1 MGELLLH
8 FFKDFTHYDSKFF
21 RSVRLLFFHPGMLP
35 LAYYEGKR
43 SGYLNPV
50 RMYVFTSAVFF
61 LVFYTLFTPREDS
74 LKQLSAMQPDTLQWD
89 RLQEKAYDNAR
100 TPADTLALD
109 TLFARIRPVDPFLKD
124 AKDTMTSE
132 EADKLDFQLSSE
144 SDFLRYRS
152 QREYDSLQSTLQETA
167 RDGWMKRQLI
177 HRQLILREKYK
188 DDWKRMLMDLINK
201 FIHLFPYLLF
211 ISLPLFALFLK
222 LIYLRHRRLYFA
234 DHFVFLLYLYIFTF
248 LFLLLFFALNTL
260 QERTGWGWINW
271 ILFFYTLYGIY
282 YAYRSMR
289 NYYLQG
295 RWKTIFKFFLL
306 NTLASVTLLFLFLL
320 FIVISVFQI

>member
-21 RSVRLLFFHPGMLP
+21 RSVRLLFFRPGMLP
-35 LAYYEGKR
+35 QAYYEGKR

-74 LKQLSAMQPDTLQWD
+74 LKQLAAAQSDTLQWD
-89 RLQEKAYDNAR
+89 RLKEKVYQNAR
-100 TPADTLALD
+100 TPSDSLVLD
-109 TLFARIRPVDPFLKD
+109 TLFARVRPLSPLMKE
-124 AKDTMTSE
+124 AKDTTLSE
-132 EADKLDFQLSSE
+132 KADKPDMQLSSQSE
-144 SDFLRYRS
+144 FLRYRS
-152 QREYDSLQSTLQETA
+152 QMEYDSIQSSLPTA
-167 RDGWMKRQLI
+167 AKDGWVKRQLI
-177 HRQLILREKYK
+177 HKQLSLRDKYK
-188 DDWKRMLMDLINK
+188 DDWKRMMLDLIDK

-222 LIYLRHRRLYFA
+222 LIYLRHRRLYFV
-234 DHFVFLLYLYIFTF
+234 DHFIFLLYLYIFTF
-248 LFLLLFFALNTL
+248 LFLLLYFALNTL

-271 ILFFYTLYGIY
+271 VLFFYTLYGIY

-289 NYYLQG
+289 TYYQQG
-295 RWKTIFKFFLL
+295 RWKTMFKFFLL
-306 NTLASVTLLFLFLL
+306 NTLASITLLFLFLL
-320 FIVISVFQI
+320 FIVISVYQI